1 MSRFRVIWFQS
12 SRQGTLWPWRVS
24 HCALWSLLN
33 SSSGNL
39 YNEKSNSQNVRIPW
53 VRKKLLAKNMGFR
66 KETLSAQAV
75 NAMKQTK
82 LQLNQLLIQLTQ
94 MSLQKH
100 AQVLKPNQQRKNQ
113 YHTLFFKTQ
122 RKKMKSSNSFHALVV
137 VNICRDNALVIYS
150 SIDLDRILSTSEL
163 GLITNTQTTETR
175 LISLW

>member
-1 MSRFRVIWFQS
+1 M
-12 SRQGTLWPWRVS
+12 
-24 HCALWSLLN
+24 
-33 SSSGNL
+33 
-39 YNEKSNSQNVRIPW
+39 
-53 VRKKLLAKNMGFR
+53 RKKLLAKNMGFR

-100 AQVLKPNQQRKNQ
+100 AQVLKPNQQRKMSII
-113 YHTLFFKTQ
+113 HLFS
-122 RKKMKSSNSFHALVV
+122 RLREKKMKSSNSFHALVV
-137 VNICRDNALVIYS
+137 VNICRDYALVIYS

-175 LISLW
+175 LISL